1 MDHAKDLDDS
11 ILFDETIS
19 DCLIFLDLNDQI
31 STAEELVTNM
41 PQLEDSIEWVES
53 LYIKFC
59 EANTAKSSKY
69 GTFVYGQRVYGKN
82 VTVCEE
88 LLTIEESILTKL
100 NDAILFGRKDAVS
113 FSESLEIQVDFKL
126 SLNESVALAD
136 SVANSSSL
144 SISDSASIAAT
155 ISSKE
160 SVLGLS
166 DSVDFSL
173 ILEIDTTKGT
183 PIKSEWKFIVKNPSG
198 DQLAS
203 LTNAQD
209 RWFVQRLN
217 DHSEAGFVLDADD
230 AKCNTTILDL
240 GKNELYIYFNEVL
253 MWGGQ
258 LVAANKIVSGDN
270 VYWKVLAK
278 DWVALLSKRKSGVEA
293 VREFTTIDA
302 GTIAWTVIDETQN
315 LTYGDFGIT
324 LGTIEASITRSP
336 IYDKKN
342 ILSLVKELSN
352 QGDEG
357 GSDTWGFDF
366 EITPSKVFNVYY
378 PYRGTIKEDVVF
390 RYPGNIEKFNASVDS
405 WGIINHEWG
414 MGKHWTGVDALVS
427 RSDATSQAEYKRREA
442 IKNYSDVSVLNF
454 LQDLVWQDIQW
465 NKDLQTTI
473 SFEARVDQ
481 KVEINDYGVGDGVT
495 IICDDFDISEWL
507 WVYERKI
514 EIDDNDV
521 LKVSLTVGN

>member
-1 MDHAKDLDDS
+1 M
-11 ILFDETIS
+11 
-19 DCLIFLDLNDQI
+19 
-31 STAEELVTNM
+31 
-41 PQLEDSIEWVES
+41 
-53 LYIKFC
+53 
-59 EANTAKSSKY
+59 
-69 GTFVYGQRVYGKN
+69 
-82 VTVCEE
+82 
-88 LLTIEESILTKL
+88 
-100 NDAILFGRKDAVS
+100 
-113 FSESLEIQVDFKL
+113 
-126 SLNESVALAD
+126 NESVALAD

-144 SISDSASIAAT
+144 SISDSASIAEAVSPVKQS
-155 ISSKE
+155 I
-160 SVLGLS
+160 LGLS

-278 DWVALLSKRKSGVEA
+278 DWVALLSKRFIGVEA

-302 GTIAWTVIDETQN
+302 GTIAWTVIDETQD

-481 KVEINDYGVGDGVT
+481 KVEINDYNVGDGVT
-495 IICDDFDISEWL
+495 IICDAFDISEWL
-507 WVYERKI
+507 WVYERKV